1 MLRGFFQEDSV
12 FEKTF
17 IRASLV
23 FLENQNPEKVDF
35 EVFWL
40 SQNLEENDE
49 MLSAVD
55 VRAIIEIRRE
65 MHNALVLSM
74 RKQIK
79 GCRNLKWK
87 QMTDCVKS
95 MISLSADLLIAAN
108 AMINQLRPDHRK
120 SLSNTKI
127 VTILS
132 EYSKVLDLNI
142 PDVEFLKQIQI
153 D

>member
-1 MLRGFFQEDSV
+1 MLRGFFEEESV

-23 FLENQNPEKVDF
+23 FLQNQTPEKVDF
-35 EVFWL
+35 EVFCL
-40 SQNLEENDE
+40 SENLEETNDF
-49 MLSAVD
+49 LSAVD
-55 VRAIIEIRRE
+55 VRASIEIRRE

-74 RKQIK
+74 RKQIM
-79 GCRNLKWK
+79 GCCNLKWK
-87 QMTDCVKS
+87 QMSHCVKN
-95 MISLSADLLIAAN
+95 MISLSADLLISAN

-120 SLSNTKI
+120 SISNRKI

-142 PDVEFLKQIQI
+142 PDVDFLKQISI